1 MKTVSKQRLT
11 AQPQFRDSLSHFILV
26 PHKALVHAA
35 ILSCDRHHGNTF
47 PGNRPYASA
56 RSQWLAVLQPVQR
69 RLRKSTCAA
78 RLKSSLEKKGLDENG
93 PRVLTRFLS
102 LFLFP
107 SKTRLR
113 EKTRAASRPPPQNR
127 IIPERGPRRIARMR
141 PNNLPVGEPRDSGPR
156 LRFLHLLPLS
166 SVRSVTELTN
176 RRGRETLQGDERSR
190 RYVFRGEKWK
200 LSITK

>member
-1 MKTVSKQRLT
+1 MYIPRFERNLSSKRFFRSARLFPSFSPFSRRAQRDVKTVSKQRLT

-93 PRVLTRFLS
+93 PRVRQS
-102 LFLFP
+102 HAFP
-107 SKTRLR
+107 SPFPSPRTRDCH
-113 EKTRAASRPPPQNR
+113 
-127 IIPERGPRRIARMR
+127 ERGKKRHP
-141 PNNLPVGEPRDSGPR
+141 P
-156 LRFLHLLPLS
+156 
-166 SVRSVTELTN
+166 
-176 RRGRETLQGDERSR
+176 
-190 RYVFRGEKWK
+190 
-200 LSITK
+200 